1 MSFFHAIILGVV
13 EGFTEFL
20 PISSTAHLMLVSR
33 ILDISQTDFV
43 KTFEVFIQLG
53 AITAVIFFFFSRLI
67 NDRFLW
73 KKILIA
79 FVPTAI
85 VGFVLYKIIKSYL
98 IGNTIIALWALLI
111 GGLILIIVEKI
122 VARKPTNNDN
132 SSIETIS
139 NTQAFC
145 IGLIQSV
152 AIIPGV
158 SRSAATIVPMLLFGS
173 NRKTATEFSFL
184 LAIPTIAAASG
195 YDLIH
200 NFSVVDGQY
209 GLLAVGFI
217 VSFIAAL
224 LSIKFLISHVQNHKF
239 ISFGIYRVVL
249 SLVFFALILN
259 QLV

>member
-98 IGNTIIALWALLI
+98 IGNTVIALWALLI

-259 QLV
+259 QLI